1 MAIVSVFDV
10 DNDTVEDCEYFYD
23 RNRGRHVLR
32 PRQRI
37 EGGARRGEI
46 RGGSR
51 RGGRV
56 KRRRIGEITDDEEE
70 PGLDSNPN
78 KGNDKGKDK
87 GNGYGNG
94 NESNDQQKQQ
104 QCN

>member
-1 MAIVSVFDV
+1 MAIVTVIDV
-10 DNDTVEDCEYFYD
+10 DNNTVEDCEYFYD

-32 PRQRI
+32 PQQRSDGG
-37 EGGARRGEI
+37 GGARRREI

-56 KRRRIGEITDDEEE
+56 KRRRIWEITDDEEE

-78 KGNDKGKDK
+78 KDKDKDKDK
-87 GNGYGNG
+87 GNCDGN
-94 NESNDQQKQQ
+94 NYQQKPQ